1 MTTHRRPTASL
12 LLAMALA
19 LVTTSL
25 LAAQGVETPRVPL
38 RTAIKEINTL
48 RAEYAALTTRRTPRP
63 SPRCTC
69 RTRSSSARTGNHAD
83 GTGAAVSK
91 AFSEE
96 AANWG
101 QITLSSDTTRVFGNT
116 AWDVGS
122 MSSRG
127 SDGNQSVQRYLVV
140 LRRGVQT
147 WQISSVA
154 VVPETPVMV
163 DEVVGVSGPQRPQ
176 QARAVGER

>member
-1 MTTHRRPTASL
+1 MTTNRRSMASL

-19 LVTTSL
+19 LLTTSP
-25 LAAQGVETPRVPL
+25 ATAQGVDAPRVPL

-48 RAEYAALTTRRTPRP
+48 RAEYAALYNRKDTTALTAMYLPDAMVIRP
-63 SPRCTC
+63 DGSTL
-69 RTRSSSARTGNHAD
+69 TGQ
-83 GTGAAVSK
+83 AAVSK

-154 VVPETPVMV
+154 VVPETPVT
-163 DEVVGVSGPQRPQ
+163 
-176 QARAVGER
+176 ATK

>member
-1 MTTHRRPTASL
+1 MTTHRRSMASL

-19 LVTTSL
+19 LTTASVA
-25 LAAQGVETPRVPL
+25 AAQGIEAPRVPL

-48 RAEYAALTTRRTPRP
+48 RAEYAALYNRKDTAALSAMYLEDAIVVRP
-63 SPRCTC
+63 
-69 RTRSSSARTGNHAD
+69 D
-83 GTGAAVSK
+83 GSTLMGRAAVSK

-101 QITLSSDTTRVFGNT
+101 QITVSSDSTRVFGNT

-127 SDGNQSVQRYLVV
+127 PDGDQSSRYLVV
-140 LRRGVQT
+140 LRRGIQT

-154 VVPETPVMV
+154 VVPETPVT
-163 DEVVGVSGPQRPQ
+163 
-176 QARAVGER
+176 ATK

>member
-1 MTTHRRPTASL
+1 MTTHRRSMVSL
-12 LLAMALA
+12 PLAMALA
-19 LVTTSL
+19 LLTSSL
-25 LAAQGVETPRVPL
+25 AAAQGVESPRVPL
-38 RTAIKEINTL
+38 RTALNEINTL
-48 RAEYAALTTRRTPRP
+48 RSEYAALYNRKD
-63 SPRCTC
+63 
-69 RTRSSSARTGNHAD
+69 A
-83 GTGAAVSK
+83 AAVAGMYLPDAILIRPDGSTLMGRAAVGK

-122 MSSRG
+122 MNSVG
-127 SDGNQSVQRYLVV
+127 PDGERSQRYLVV

-154 VVPETPVMV
+154 VVPETPVT
-163 DEVVGVSGPQRPQ
+163 
-176 QARAVGER
+176 ATK

>member
-1 MTTHRRPTASL
+1 MTTNRRSMASL

-19 LVTTSL
+19 LLTTSL
-25 LAAQGVETPRVPL
+25 ATAQGVEAPRVPL

-48 RAEYAALTTRRTPRP
+48 RAEYAALYNRKDTTALTAMYLPDAIVIRP
-63 SPRCTC
+63 GSML
-69 RTRSSSARTGNHAD
+69 TGQ
-83 GTGAAVSK
+83 AAVSK

-154 VVPETPVMV
+154 VVPETPVT
-163 DEVVGVSGPQRPQ
+163 
-176 QARAVGER
+176 AAK

>member
-1 MTTHRRPTASL
+1 LVISFPQPEFAMTTHRRSMARP

-25 LAAQGVETPRVPL
+25 AAAQGVEAPRVPL
-38 RTAIKEINTL
+38 RTAIQEINTL
-48 RAEYAALTTRRTPRP
+48 RAEYAELYNKKDTTALTAMYLPDAIVIRP
-63 SPRCTC
+63 
-69 RTRSSSARTGNHAD
+69 D
-83 GTGAAVSK
+83 GSTLAGQAAVSR

-101 QITLSSDTTRVFGNT
+101 QIALSSDTTRVFGNT

-127 SDGNQSVQRYLVV
+127 SDGNGSVQRYLVV
-140 LRRGVQT
+140 LRRGIQT

-154 VVPETPVMV
+154 VVPETPVT
-163 DEVVGVSGPQRPQ
+163 
-176 QARAVGER
+176 ATK

>member
-1 MTTHRRPTASL
+1 MTTNRRSMASL

-19 LVTTSL
+19 LLTTSP
-25 LAAQGVETPRVPL
+25 ATAQGVEAPRVPL

-48 RAEYAALTTRRTPRP
+48 RAEYAALYNRKDTTALTAMYLPDAIVIRP
-63 SPRCTC
+63 GSML
-69 RTRSSSARTGNHAD
+69 TGQ
-83 GTGAAVSK
+83 AAVSK

-154 VVPETPVMV
+154 VVPETPVT
-163 DEVVGVSGPQRPQ
+163 
-176 QARAVGER
+176 AAK

>member
-1 MTTHRRPTASL
+1 MTTHRRSMASL

-19 LVTTSL
+19 LTTASVA
-25 LAAQGVETPRVPL
+25 AAQGIEAPRVPL

-48 RAEYAALTTRRTPRP
+48 RAEYAALYNRKDTTALSAMYLADAIVIRP
-63 SPRCTC
+63 
-69 RTRSSSARTGNHAD
+69 D
-83 GTGAAVSK
+83 GSTLMGRAAVSK

-101 QITLSSDTTRVFGNT
+101 QITVSSDSTRVFGNT

-127 SDGNQSVQRYLVV
+127 PDGDQSSRYLVV
-140 LRRGVQT
+140 LRRGIQT

-154 VVPETPVMV
+154 VVPETPVT
-163 DEVVGVSGPQRPQ
+163 
-176 QARAVGER
+176 ATK

>member
-1 MTTHRRPTASL
+1 
-12 LLAMALA
+12 MALA
-19 LVTTSL
+19 LLTTSL
-25 LAAQGVETPRVPL
+25 AAAQGVEAPRVPL
-38 RTAIKEINTL
+38 RTALKEINTL
-48 RAEYAALTTRRTPRP
+48 RAEYAALYNRKDTTALTAMYLPDAILIRP
-63 SPRCTC
+63 
-69 RTRSSSARTGNHAD
+69 D
-83 GTGAAVSK
+83 GSTLMGRAAVSK

-122 MSSRG
+122 MSSVG
-127 SDGNQSVQRYLVV
+127 PDGERSQRYLVV

-154 VVPETPVMV
+154 VVPESPVT
-163 DEVVGVSGPQRPQ
+163 
-176 QARAVGER
+176 ATK

>member
-1 MTTHRRPTASL
+1 MTTNRRSMASL

-19 LVTTSL
+19 LLTTSL
-25 LAAQGVETPRVPL
+25 ATAQGVEAPRVPL

-48 RAEYAALTTRRTPRP
+48 RAEYAALYNRKDTTALTAMYLPDAIVIRP
-63 SPRCTC
+63 GSML
-69 RTRSSSARTGNHAD
+69 TGQ
-83 GTGAAVSK
+83 AAVSK

-147 WQISSVA
+147 WQISSLA
-154 VVPETPVMV
+154 VVPETTVT
-163 DEVVGVSGPQRPQ
+163 
-176 QARAVGER
+176 ATK